1 MAARSP
7 FAAHTN
13 ELHHLR
19 HGRARP
25 SQAAKEGEVGTQ
37 LTKGTRAPAAEKS
50 VGARGV
56 ADQWAPR
63 GRGQRTR
70 GSQRLTAGTQVSALR
85 LGDGPR
91 DWFTG
96 NGPKWCSPAQ
106 VSFLFFFFF

>member
-37 LTKGTRAPAAEKS
+37 LTKGTRALAAEKS

-63 GRGQRTR
+63 GSGHRTR
-70 GSQRLTAGTQVSALR
+70 GSQRLTAGTQVSAHGAVASWAAR
-85 LGDGPR
+85 MGS
-91 DWFTG
+91 WS
-96 NGPKWCSPAQ
+96 GPKWRYGGP
-106 VSFLFFFFF
+106 